1 MGDWCEERREIGRS
15 MGDRGKERREI
26 RRNMGVGRGES
37 KGDSYKHNIWM

>member
-37 KGDSYKHNIWM
+37 KGDSYKHNI